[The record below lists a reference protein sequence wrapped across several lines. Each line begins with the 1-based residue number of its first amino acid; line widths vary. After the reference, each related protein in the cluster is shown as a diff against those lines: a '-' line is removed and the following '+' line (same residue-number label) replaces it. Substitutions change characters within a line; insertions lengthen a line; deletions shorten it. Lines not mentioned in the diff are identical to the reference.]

1 MRFLQSVC
9 KMPIRAYYKRK
20 DRNNFLTIAICGVK
34 SSKVGEETACYDGF

>member
-20 DRNNFLTIAICGVK
+20 DRKNFLATAIYPVK
-34 SSKVGEETACYDGF
+34 TSKIDKETA